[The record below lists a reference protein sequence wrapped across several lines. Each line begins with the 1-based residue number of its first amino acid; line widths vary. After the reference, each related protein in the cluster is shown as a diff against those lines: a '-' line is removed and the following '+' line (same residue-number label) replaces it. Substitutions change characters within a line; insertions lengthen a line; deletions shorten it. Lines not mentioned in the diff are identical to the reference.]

1 MKKILL
7 FILFPV
13 IAYGQVQIGEDING
27 ESLEDH
33 FGTSTSLSCD
43 GNILAVGAFNND
55 GNGINSGQVKIFE
68 NQGGSWIQLG
78 QSIQGEVI
86 GDHFGS
92 SISLSCDGNIIAI
105 GASNSDNNSGLVQVY
120 ENIGGNWVQIG
131 NDINGGL
138 SQRFFGRS
146 VSLSSDGKIVAI
158 GANLSNGSGPI
169 SGQVSVY
176 INQSG
181 NWVQVGND
189 INEALAVDILGT
201 SVSLSSNGSVVAIGT
216 PYDNIN
222 GITVGHVRIY
232 KNQGTSWIQIGD
244 DITSNLASDQFGRGL
259 SLSSDGTIVAVSSM
273 VMNTDGEQIGMVSIY
288 EDEGGNWVQLGNPIE
303 GEADGDQFGRGLS
316 MSSDGS
322 IIAIGARL
330 SNANGDDSGQVRI
343 FQNEDNVWRKIGDD
357 INGNM
362 ARDQAGIS
370 VSLSSDGTIVA
381 IGSNFSNEGR
391 GEVRVFD
398 INGALLSTR
407 ESIVSNFKLYPN
419 PAPTNVRI
427 QLPLEQEVHLQKVK
441 IYNSLGQIVH
451 TTQETRIDTSQF
463 SKGIYYIEVTTDQ
476 GVASK
481 KLIVQ

>member
-13 IAYGQVQIGEDING
+13 ISYGQIQIGEDING

-55 GNGINSGQVKIFE
+55 GNGINSGQVQIFG
-68 NQGGSWIQLG
+68 NQGGNWVQIG
-78 QSIQGEVI
+78 QSINGEVI

-131 NDINGGL
+131 NDISGGI

-158 GANLSNGSGPI
+158 GANLSNGSDLI

-201 SVSLSSNGSVVAIGT
+201 SVSLSANGSVVAIGT

-222 GITVGHVRIY
+222 GITVGHVRVY
-232 KNQGTSWIQIGD
+232 KNQGSSWIQIGD
-244 DITSNLASDQFGRGL
+244 DITSNLVSDQFGRGL
-259 SLSSDGTIVAVSSM
+259 SMSSDGTIVAVSSM
-273 VMNTDGEQIGMVSIY
+273 VMDAAGEQIGMVSIY
-288 EDEGGNWVQLGNPIE
+288 KDEGGVWDQIGDAIE
-303 GEADGDQFGRGLS
+303 GETAGDQFGRGLS

-330 SNANGDDSGQVRI
+330 NDANGDNSGQVRI
-343 FQNEDNVWRKIGDD
+343 FQNEDGNWRKIGDD
-357 INGNM
+357 INGDM

-398 INGALLSTR
+398 INGALLSIR
-407 ESIVSNFKLYPN
+407 ESIISNFKLYPN
-419 PAPTNVRI
+419 PAPTAVRVQLPIEQEI
-427 QLPLEQEVHLQKVK
+427 QLQKIS

-451 TTQETRIDTSQF
+451 TTQETRIDTSPF

-476 GVASK
+476 GIASK
-481 KLIVQ
+481 RLIVD